1 VCWLSRVVNLG
12 IGKSMINVI
21 LFASIR
27 ENLGTQGL
35 QVSVPQ
41 PLSVTALVQ
50 HLGQTENDQWRQ
62 ELGQENVLVAVNQA
76 MVSFDH
82 VVQDDDEVAFFP
94 PVTGG

>member
-1 VCWLSRVVNLG
+1 
-12 IGKSMINVI
+12 MINVI

-27 ENLGTQGL
+27 ETLGTQDL

-41 PLSVTALVQ
+41 PLSVAALVQ
-50 HLGQTENDQWRQ
+50 HLGQTQSVQWCE
-62 ELGQENVLVAVNQA
+62 ELGRDNVLVAINQA

-82 VVQDDDEVAFFP
+82 VVQCDDEVAFFP

>member
-1 VCWLSRVVNLG
+1 
-12 IGKSMINVI
+12 MINVI

-35 QVSVPQ
+35 QVSVQQ

-50 HLGQTENDQWRQ
+50 HLGQTESEQWSQ
-62 ELGQENVLVAVNQA
+62 ELGRENVLVAVNQA